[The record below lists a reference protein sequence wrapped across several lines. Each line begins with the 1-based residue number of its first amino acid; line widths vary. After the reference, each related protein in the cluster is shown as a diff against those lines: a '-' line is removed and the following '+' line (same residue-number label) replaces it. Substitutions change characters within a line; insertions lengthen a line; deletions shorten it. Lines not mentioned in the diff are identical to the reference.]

1 MSDFHRTELS
11 DVWIVEP
18 EVFKDDRGYFFQSWN
33 EIEYNLNWVK
43 GKWIQDNESK
53 STYGVLRG
61 LHYQVAPFTQAKLV
75 RCVKGAVYDVVVDI
89 RKDSSTFSKWI
100 GVELNEDNKKQLFV
114 PRGFAHGFVVLSDE
128 AIFQYKVDNTWSKNS
143 ERGIRYDDPFLN
155 IDWKIPKEDMILSEK
170 DKVHP
175 LFSEAEYL

>member
-89 RKDSSTFSKWI
+89 RKDSSTFGKWI